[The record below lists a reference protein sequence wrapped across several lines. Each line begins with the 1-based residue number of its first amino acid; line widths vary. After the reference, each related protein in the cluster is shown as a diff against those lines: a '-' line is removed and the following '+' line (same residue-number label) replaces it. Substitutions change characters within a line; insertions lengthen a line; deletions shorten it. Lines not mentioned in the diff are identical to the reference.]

1 MTIDGTMQVVSFHEY
16 GGPEVLQSN
25 YVTIPQPRGDEV
37 LLKVKACGVNRADLL
52 SRMGKIIGEG
62 GLPHIPGTE
71 VAGEV
76 VSVGSL
82 VRDRQPGD
90 RVMVTPILYC
100 GECDACK
107 KGEDNMCTKG
117 KVFGYDTKGG
127 YAEYVTAPARY
138 LVNIPQAVSY
148 ETAAALAAT
157 ASTSWHM
164 LVRRARLKP
173 GETVLVVAAGSGI
186 GVYAVQIARLMGARV
201 IGTTGSQEKREK
213 ALALGAEVVIDHNSK
228 GWSKRV
234 RNATGGRGV
243 DVVFEHVGEATW
255 QESIRSLSRMGRLVT
270 CGAFTGSQVMI
281 DLWPMFSKELE
292 LIGSFGASYT
302 DLEKVLELAAE
313 RSILPVLHAKLPL
326 SQAIEAHRMLEK
338 REVFGTIVLI
348 PNNERR

>member
-25 YVTIPQPRGDEV
+25 NVPIPQPRRDEV
-37 LLKVKACGVNRADLL
+37 LLRVKACGVNRADLL
-52 SRMGKIIGEG
+52 SRMGKIIGEE

-76 VSVGSL
+76 VRVGSL
-82 VRDRQPGD
+82 VRDRQPGE
-90 RVMVTPILYC
+90 RVMVNPTLYC
-100 GECDACK
+100 GECASCK
-107 KGEDNMCTKG
+107 TGEDNLCTNG
-117 KVFGYDTKGG
+117 KVFGFDTKGG

-138 LVNIPQAVSY
+138 LVNIPQSVAF

-157 ASTSWHM
+157 ASTSWNM
-164 LVRRARLKP
+164 LVRKARLKP
-173 GETVLVVAAGSGI
+173 GETVLIVAAGSGI

-201 IGTTGSQEKREK
+201 IATAGSQEKREK
-213 ALALGAEVVIDHNSK
+213 ALALGAEVVFDHNTK
-228 GWSKRV
+228 GWSQQV
-234 RNATGGRGV
+234 RTATGGRGV

-255 QESIRSLSRMGRLVT
+255 QESIRTLSRMGRLVT
-270 CGAFTGSQVMI
+270 CGAFTGSKVLI
-281 DLWPMFSKELE
+281 DLWPLFAKELE
-292 LIGSFGASYT
+292 LIGSFGASFT
-302 DLEKVLELAAE
+302 DLEQVLELAAVG
-313 RSILPVLHAKLPL
+313 SIQPVLHAKLPL